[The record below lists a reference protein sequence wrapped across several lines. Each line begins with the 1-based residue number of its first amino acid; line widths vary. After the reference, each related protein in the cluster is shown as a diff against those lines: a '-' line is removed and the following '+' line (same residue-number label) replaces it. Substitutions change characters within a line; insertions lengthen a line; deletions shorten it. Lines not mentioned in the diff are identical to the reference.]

1 MATRLKRTLILLR
14 DTGQSFFQKD
24 PMTYGASIAFYT
36 LISLPA
42 ITLLI
47 SMLIGTAYQSDNVQD
62 KLLQQ
67 LHQFMGQSSV
77 ETVDMILENAGD
89 LGETWWAK
97 AITIGTLVFSATT
110 VFISLQNALNNIWN
124 LKPKPES
131 SIVKYLVNRLL
142 SFAMVVSLGFLLLVT
157 LAVDSVVLL
166 IENYLTDLLSGA
178 AMVLVQTLNF
188 TISLILTTFLFA
200 LIFKFLPD
208 AEIKWRQVRLGG
220 LVTAILFI
228 IGKYL
233 LGIYL
238 SFSDVGS
245 AYGAAGSLVLFLTWI
260 YYSSIIL
267 LFGANFTYVYAKLH
281 DNYIQPSKHATFVE
295 EKEVENMQ

>member
-1 MATRLKRTLILLR
+1 MIKKAKKIFTLLKETVI
-14 DTGQSFFQKD
+14 SFFKKD

-42 ITLLI
+42 ITFLVSI
-47 SMLIGTAYQSDNVQD
+47 IAGTAYQSDNIQA
-62 KLLQQ
+62 KLLEQ
-67 LHQFMGQSSV
+67 LQRFMGQSSV
-77 ETVDMILENAGD
+77 DTVDMVLQNAND

-97 AITIGTLVFSATT
+97 SIGIGTLTFSATT

-124 LKPKPES
+124 LKPKPDS
-131 SIVKYLVNRLL
+131 SVIKYLVNRLL

-157 LAVDSVVLL
+157 LVVDSAVLF
-166 IENYLTDLLSGA
+166 IETQLSYLLSDA
-178 AMVLVQTLNF
+178 AMILVSTLNF
-188 TISLILTTFLFA
+188 TLSLLITTLLFS
-200 LIFKFLPD
+200 LVFKFLPD
-208 AEIKWRQVRLGG
+208 ADIKWKQVRLGG

-233 LGIYL
+233 LGLYL
-238 SFSDVGS
+238 GFSDIGS

-267 LFGANFTYVYAKLH
+267 LFGANFTFIYSKMNNDH
-281 DNYIQPSKHATFVE
+281 IQPNEHATFIETVE
-295 EKEVENMQ
+295 V